1 MLREEIKGRDIIL
14 ASRSP
19 RRRELL
25 SGLGIS
31 FRVVVPGISEDYP
44 DRLKREEIALYLA
57 EKKAGSVINE
67 EKARGTDLLVI
78 ASDTIVCQGDTMLGK
93 PSGRDEA
100 LNTLRQLSGKMHS
113 VITAVCI
120 SNGSRMKSFCS
131 ETQVYF
137 TELQDEEME
146 YYVDNFRPFDKAG
159 SYGIQEWIGYI
170 GVERIE
176 GSYFNVMGLPLQRLY
191 KELKNFYE

>member
-1 MLREEIKGRDIIL
+1 MLTGELQGRDIIL

-31 FRVVVPGISEDYP
+31 FRVVVPRIIEDYP
-44 DRLKREEIALYLA
+44 EHLEREEIALHLA
-57 EKKAGSVINE
+57 EKKAESVVNE
-67 EKARGTDLLVI
+67 EKDKTAGMLVV
-78 ASDTIVCQGDTMLGK
+78 ASDTIVCQGDAMLGK
-93 PSGRDEA
+93 PADRNEA
-100 LNTLRQLSGKMHS
+100 LGMLKQLSGKMHS

-120 SNGSRMKSFCS
+120 SDGLKMKSFFS

-137 TELQDEEME
+137 TDLEEEEME
-146 YYVDNFRPFDKAG
+146 HYVDNYKPFDKAG

-170 GVERIE
+170 GIERIE
-176 GSYFNVMGLPLQRLY
+176 GSYFNVMGLPTQRLY
-191 KELKNFYE
+191 KELGNFFK

>member
-1 MLREEIKGRDIIL
+1 MREEIKGRDIIL

-44 DRLKREEIALYLA
+44 GRLEREEIALYLA
-57 EKKAGSVINE
+57 ERKAESVINE

-93 PSGRDEA
+93 PAGRDEA
-100 LNTLRQLSGKMHS
+100 LNMLRQLSGKMHS

-120 SNGSRMKSFCS
+120 SNGRRMKSFCS
-131 ETQVYF
+131 ETQVFF

-146 YYVDNFRPFDKAG
+146 YYVDNFKPFDKAG

>member
-1 MLREEIKGRDIIL
+1 MLTEEIKGRDIIL

-44 DRLKREEIALYLA
+44 DRLEREEIALYLA
-57 EKKAGSVINE
+57 ERKAESVINE
-67 EKARGTDLLVI
+67 EKARGADLLVI
-78 ASDTIVCQGDTMLGK
+78 ASDTIVCQGNTMLGK
-93 PSGRDEA
+93 PAGRDEA
-100 LNTLRQLSGKMHS
+100 LNMLKQLSGKMHS

-120 SNGSRMKSFCS
+120 SNGRKMKSFCS

-146 YYVDNFRPFDKAG
+146 YYVDNFKPFDKAG

>member
-1 MLREEIKGRDIIL
+1 MLREELKSIDIIL
-14 ASRSP
+14 ASKSP

-25 SGLGIS
+25 SGLGVP

-44 DRLKREEIALYLA
+44 GHLQKEEIALYLA

-67 EKARGTDLLVI
+67 EKVSGVDMLVI
-78 ASDTIVCQGDTMLGK
+78 ASDTIVCQGDDMLGK
-93 PSGRDEA
+93 PAGRDEA
-100 LNTLRQLSGKMHS
+100 LNMLKKLSGKKHS

-120 SNGSRMKSFCS
+120 SDGGKMKSFCS

-137 TELQDEEME
+137 TDLRDEEME
-146 YYVDNFRPFDKAG
+146 YYVDNFKPFDKAG

-170 GVERIE
+170 GIERIE

-191 KELKNFYE
+191 KELKDFY

>member
-1 MLREEIKGRDIIL
+1 MLTGELQGRDIIL

-31 FRVVVPGISEDYP
+31 FRVVVPRIVEDYP
-44 DRLKREEIALYLA
+44 EHLEREEIALHLA
-57 EKKAGSVINE
+57 EKKAQAVVNE
-67 EKARGTDLLVI
+67 EKEKAVEMLVV
-78 ASDTIVCQGDTMLGK
+78 ASDTIVCQGDAMLGK
-93 PSGRDEA
+93 PADRKEA
-100 LNTLRQLSGKMHS
+100 LGMLKQLSGKMHS

-120 SNGSRMKSFCS
+120 SDGLRMKSFCS

-137 TELQDEEME
+137 TDLEDEEIE
-146 YYVDNFRPFDKAG
+146 YYVDNYKPFDKAG

-170 GVERIE
+170 GIERIE
-176 GSYFNVMGLPLQRLY
+176 GSYFNVMGLPTQRLY
-191 KELKNFYE
+191 KELRNFFK